1 MPEKREKEGPSEA
14 RKSSRIAV
22 TAGIVCIVLAILG
35 IVYFLYNYFFSG
47 LFGKTEETAVP
58 RLIGLTADQIRAE
71 DYPDFVIQIDGYVES
86 SQYAAGVVVDQSP
99 LPEKQAKVGSTIK
112 LTVSAGVS
120 ETKMPPLV
128 NLTRQN
134 AEQQL
139 NALGLNLNIQIEER
153 KDDIY
158 TEGYVIQT
166 DPVSDTPLT
175 SGQTVTLVV
184 SLGPDIELTEVP
196 TLVGEDVD
204 KALQMIADAGLQNG
218 SIRSDDSDLPAG
230 TVTFQ
235 SIDGGQM
242 VKKDTVINLR
252 VSKGP
257 EEAATPV
264 VTNLTQDQAVLQ
276 DEQVTLSISAYA
288 SDDGTLRYA
297 WYMSTDG
304 GYENAALVSRS
315 REGNTTCAADTS
327 VPGTYYYFCVVE
339 NSLGDDTKTTKSNMI
354 EVVVQEKTVEKTI
367 EVNLPS
373 KSGLYEITVYVD
385 GVLQYGPASV
395 SITDDRSVIVE
406 VTVRGKGTL
415 PVDVYLD
422 GAIYDSQLILFE

>member
-1 MPEKREKEGPSEA
+1 MQNLVNMPLENALDYLNSLSMTLDISVDYQESD
-14 RKSSRIAV
+14 V
-22 TAGIVCIVLAILG
+22 YTAGYIIR
-35 IVYFLYNYFFSG
+35 
-47 LFGKTEETAVP
+47 TVP
-58 RLIGLTADQIRAE
+58 
-71 DYPDFVIQIDGYVES
+71 
-86 SQYAAGVVVDQSP
+86 
-99 LPEKQAKVGSTIK
+99 
-112 LTVSAGVS
+112 
-120 ETKMPPLV
+120 
-128 NLTRQN
+128 
-134 AEQQL
+134 
-139 NALGLNLNIQIEER
+139 ER
-153 KDDIY
+153 G
-158 TEGYVIQT
+158 E
-166 DPVSDTPLT
+166 PLT
-175 SGQTVTLVV
+175 DGQSVTLVV
-184 SLGPDIELTEVP
+184 STGVPVELVKVP
-196 TLVGEDVD
+196 SLIGSDVD
-204 KALQMIADAGLQNG
+204 DAITMIKEAGLG
-218 SIRSDDSDLPAG
+218 DGMIKYVDSDLPEG

-288 SDDGTLRYA
+288 SDNGALRYA

-367 EVNLPS
+367 EVNLPN
-373 KSGLYEITVYVD
+373 KNGLYEITVYVD

>member
-1 MPEKREKEGPSEA
+1 
-14 RKSSRIAV
+14 
-22 TAGIVCIVLAILG
+22 
-35 IVYFLYNYFFSG
+35 
-47 LFGKTEETAVP
+47 
-58 RLIGLTADQIRAE
+58 
-71 DYPDFVIQIDGYVES
+71 
-86 SQYAAGVVVDQSP
+86 
-99 LPEKQAKVGSTIK
+99 
-112 LTVSAGVS
+112 
-120 ETKMPPLV
+120 
-128 NLTRQN
+128 
-134 AEQQL
+134 
-139 NALGLNLNIQIEER
+139 
-153 KDDIY
+153 
-158 TEGYVIQT
+158 
-166 DPVSDTPLT
+166 
-175 SGQTVTLVV
+175 
-184 SLGPDIELTEVP
+184 
-196 TLVGEDVD
+196 
-204 KALQMIADAGLQNG
+204 
-218 SIRSDDSDLPAG
+218 
-230 TVTFQ
+230 
-235 SIDGGQM
+235 M

-315 REGNTTCAADTS
+315 REGNTTCEADTS

-415 PVDVYLD
+415 RSTSTST
-422 GAIYDSQLILFE
+422 ARSTIRS

>member
-1 MPEKREKEGPSEA
+1 MN
-14 RKSSRIAV
+14 AV
-22 TAGIVCIVLAILG
+22 VSIVLLAAVLG
-35 IVYFLYNYFFSG
+35 VIVFLLSRRENGRRRQYGPAGLSEFRTDLALAECFDRLDEHNDSDVFVYDCRRERDGGFLLHLSRFNPVSFLATAHVEVIRSTPVVVQVFIIYYGIFSTLFELPSIR
-47 LFGKTEETAVP
+47 LFGF
-58 RLIGLTADQIRAE
+58 IRFE
-71 DYPDFVIQIDGYVES
+71 RFFP
-86 SQYAAGVVVDQSP
+86 GVV
-99 LPEKQAKVGSTIK
+99 
-112 LTVSAGVS
+112 
-120 ETKMPPLV
+120 
-128 NLTRQN
+128 
-134 AEQQL
+134 
-139 NALGLNLNIQIEER
+139 ALAMN
-153 KDDIY
+153 
-158 TEGYVIQT
+158 
-166 DPVSDTPLT
+166 
-175 SGQTVTLVV
+175 SGAYLCE
-184 SLGPDIELTEVP
+184 I
-196 TLVGEDVD
+196 
-204 KALQMIADAGLQNG
+204 
-218 SIRSDDSDLPAG
+218 IRSG
-230 TVTFQ
+230 IQ

-288 SDDGTLRYA
+288 SDNGALRYA

>member
-1 MPEKREKEGPSEA
+1 
-14 RKSSRIAV
+14 
-22 TAGIVCIVLAILG
+22 
-35 IVYFLYNYFFSG
+35 
-47 LFGKTEETAVP
+47 
-58 RLIGLTADQIRAE
+58 
-71 DYPDFVIQIDGYVES
+71 
-86 SQYAAGVVVDQSP
+86 
-99 LPEKQAKVGSTIK
+99 
-112 LTVSAGVS
+112 
-120 ETKMPPLV
+120 MPPLV

-288 SDDGTLRYA
+288 SDNGTLRYA

-315 REGNTTCAADTS
+315 REGNTTCRYLR
-327 VPGTYYYFCVVE
+327 PRH
-339 NSLGDDTKTTKSNMI
+339 
-354 EVVVQEKTVEKTI
+354 
-367 EVNLPS
+367 
-373 KSGLYEITVYVD
+373 
-385 GVLQYGPASV
+385 VLLFL
-395 SITDDRSVIVE
+395 R
-406 VTVRGKGTL
+406 RGKL
-415 PVDVYLD
+415 PRRRHEDHQVQHDRGCCAGEDCREDHRGQSSEQKRPV
-422 GAIYDSQLILFE
+422 

>member
-1 MPEKREKEGPSEA
+1 MKMLSSEVKTLLDKLYNLRGEDSVILAKMNKEREEAIETGERTKNEKEVLLNKIDKLTKEEETLQEEGNKLTSILSNINRDDFANVLDRLQIDFDPASINEKITNMLPETIEKVVIENKKASEELE
-14 RKSSRIAV
+14 SV
-22 TAGIVCIVLAILG
+22 ETEMNNAITKVEELG
-35 IVYFLYNYFFSG
+35 IRKDEALSN
-47 LFGKTEETAVP
+47 
-58 RLIGLTADQIRAE
+58 
-71 DYPDFVIQIDGYVES
+71 
-86 SQYAAGVVVDQSP
+86 
-99 LPEKQAKVGSTIK
+99 QAKLNEYFALALEGNI
-112 LTVSAGVS
+112 
-120 ETKMPPLV
+120 
-128 NLTRQN
+128 NITRDAITSLLEKFDFN
-134 AEQQL
+134 EDEQRE
-139 NALGLNLNIQIEER
+139 A
-153 KDDIY
+153 
-158 TEGYVIQT
+158 
-166 DPVSDTPLT
+166 
-175 SGQTVTLVV
+175 
-184 SLGPDIELTEVP
+184 
-196 TLVGEDVD
+196 
-204 KALQMIADAGLQNG
+204 
-218 SIRSDDSDLPAG
+218 
-230 TVTFQ
+230 
-235 SIDGGQM
+235 

-276 DEQVTLSISAYA
+276 DEPVTLSISAYA

-406 VTVRGKGTL
+406 VTVRGNGTL

>member
-1 MPEKREKEGPSEA
+1 ME
-14 RKSSRIAV
+14 
-22 TAGIVCIVLAILG
+22 
-35 IVYFLYNYFFSG
+35 N
-47 LFGKTEETAVP
+47 
-58 RLIGLTADQIRAE
+58 
-71 DYPDFVIQIDGYVES
+71 
-86 SQYAAGVVVDQSP
+86 
-99 LPEKQAKVGSTIK
+99 
-112 LTVSAGVS
+112 
-120 ETKMPPLV
+120 KMATSNSNNLV
-128 NLTRQN
+128 NPN
-134 AEQQL
+134 AREAM
-139 NALGLNLNIQIEER
+139 NRFKMEAASEMGVNLKQ
-153 KDDIY
+153 
-158 TEGYVIQT
+158 GYNG
-166 DPVSDTPLT
+166 DLT
-175 SGQTVTLVV
+175 SRQ
-184 SLGPDIELTEVP
+184 
-196 TLVGEDVD
+196 
-204 KALQMIADAGLQNG
+204 AG
-218 SIRSDDSDLPAG
+218 SI
-230 TVTFQ
+230 
-235 SIDGGQM
+235 GGQM